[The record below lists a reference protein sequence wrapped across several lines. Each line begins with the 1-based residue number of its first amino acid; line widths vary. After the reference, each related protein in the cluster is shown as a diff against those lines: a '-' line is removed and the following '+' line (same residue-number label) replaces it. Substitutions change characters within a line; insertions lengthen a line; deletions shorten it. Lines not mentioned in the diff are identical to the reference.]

1 MYVCSSHRPHTPR
14 PAAAAS
20 PPNGDRITHRIRAR
34 KLSRPLKTHRDGV
47 ADKRREHGRRRFRT
61 ERLRATPG
69 RGTIAVRI
77 RYHDGLFRAVG
88 GMVRL
93 REASSA
99 GVDE

>member
-1 MYVCSSHRPHTPR
+1 MPNHRPHTPR
-14 PAAAAS
+14 PSAAAS
-20 PPNGDRITHRIRAR
+20 PPYGDRVTHSIRAR
-34 KLSRPLKTHRDGV
+34 KLSRPPKTRRDGV

-77 RYHDGLFRAVG
+77 RYHDGLFHAAG
-88 GMVRL
+88 GMLRL

-99 GVDE
+99 EVDE